1 MSIQGAFLPVAA
13 YLVGSIPFGLVVGRL
28 RGVDVRAH
36 GSGNIG
42 ATNVARVVGKEWGLL
57 TLVLDFLKG
66 FLPTW
71 LAWRL
76 GGTHLVALTGGAAVL
91 GHCFSIFLKFRG
103 GKGVATAAGVFAAV
117 SPAALGAALLV
128 FGAGVGLTG
137 FVSVGSLAAALTLP
151 VALHLFHA
159 QRPLLAMAWLLA
171 GVIWW
176 KHRANIGRLLRG
188 QEKGWKKGESGLGR
202 GERPGPR

>member
-1 MSIQGAFLPVAA
+1 MLNLPHSIWVLPLAA
-13 YLVGSIPFGLVVGRL
+13 YVVGSIPFGLVVGRL
-28 RGVDVRAH
+28 KGVDIRQH

-42 ATNVARVVGKEWGLL
+42 ATNVARVVGKPYGLL
-57 TLVLDFLKG
+57 TLILDLLKG

-71 LAWRL
+71 VAGHM
-76 GGTHLVALTGGAAVL
+76 GGVEMVAATGAAAVL

-151 VALHLFHA
+151 VALHLLHA
-159 QRPLLAMAWLLA
+159 PGQLLAMGWVLA
-171 GVIWW
+171 AVVWW
-176 KHRANIGRLLRG
+176 KHRANIGRLLAG
-188 QEKGWKKGESGLGR
+188 QEKGWR
-202 GERPGPR
+202 